1 MTYSSRQDF
10 ATISRQD
17 FATILLRT
25 SNAIERCVPH
35 ARALAGHNNKADQLG
50 QIHRV
55 INHRPHQAEY

>member
-1 MTYSSRQDF
+1 MTF
-10 ATISRQD
+10 ESRQD

-25 SNAIERCVPH
+25 SNAIERICPT
-35 ARALAGHNNKADQLG
+35 ARALGGHNNKAAQLE